1 MQPPEQT
8 TGQVSPDGYW
18 MWNGTQWVPNPY
30 RPVAAPPPTV
40 PYESAGARAGFAMI
54 VLYASIAGIVLLAA
68 ANIVSDVVPNPSDNL
83 AVGALALVALLV
95 WLGTYIAAIVFFCM
109 WLHRVVRNMPS
120 LGAPD
125 PRWSPARAVVYCFI
139 PILNWFH
146 PLWSVLDA
154 WRGADSSRRWLDQ
167 GTRRTL
173 RAPQIFVWWWVAWL
187 GGNYVANIGSRFNGT
202 AGVVLDAIGGAGQV
216 AAAMVVVMVI
226 RQVTARQER
235 KNELITSGQLV

>member
-1 MQPPEQT
+1 MW
-8 TGQVSPDGYW
+8 DGA
-18 MWNGTQWVPNPY
+18 QWVPNPY
-30 RPVAAPPPTV
+30 RPAVAPPPTV
-40 PYESAGARAGFAMI
+40 PYESAGARAGFAAI
-54 VLYASIAGIVLLAA
+54 LIYASIAGIVLLAA
-68 ANIVSDVVPNPSDNL
+68 ASIATDAVPNSSDNL
-83 AVGALALVALLV
+83 AVGALDLVAFLV
-95 WLGTYIAAIVFFCM
+95 WLGTYVAAIVFFCM

-125 PRWSPARAVVYCFI
+125 PRWSPTRAVVYCFI

-173 RAPQIFVWWWVAWL
+173 HAPQTIVWWWVTWL
-187 GGNYVANIGSRFNGT
+187 AGNYVVNIGSRFNGSV
-202 AGVVLDAIGGAGQV
+202 GVVFDVIGSAALI
-216 AAAMVVVMVI
+216 AAAILAVMVV
-226 RQVTARQER
+226 REVTARQER